1 MPLVTTNTRIAIA
14 QVRMHWTLEE
24 NLSSIYDAMR
34 LAQAEGA
41 GICAFSELAITG
53 CHRKIASLAKSDLI
67 DPAIENIKNLSAE
80 LKLAVALGAPTFD
93 EAGLKYIS
101 HHLIDETGCISATV
115 SKIGLTDPEA
125 TFFARG
131 NARPTGSMHGLRCTA
146 VICREVGDL
155 EQVTV
160 AVPRGSTDLI
170 FVPGSLRQDPEKP
183 FSDPPSYVED
193 IRAIA
198 IATGAYMIQTNWPN
212 ALNRPEESTDAG
224 RSCVVSPEGELL
236 FRLPKE
242 ASGIG
247 VFNLGQ
253 REFEWHPQ

>member
-1 MPLVTTNTRIAIA
+1 MPLATTNTRVAIA

-41 GICAFSELAITG
+41 AICAFSELAITG
-53 CHRKIASLAKSDLI
+53 FHCKIASLARPEI
-67 DPAIENIKNLSAE
+67 VDPAVEEIKNLSAK

-93 EAGLKYIS
+93 AAGLRYIS
-101 HHLIDETGCISATV
+101 HHLIDETGIVSATV

-131 NARPTGSMHGLRCTA
+131 NARPTGWMRGLRCTA

-155 EQVTV
+155 KDVTA
-160 AVPRGSTDLI
+160 AVPRGSADLI

-183 FSDPPSYVED
+183 FSDPPQYVED
-193 IRAIA
+193 IQAIA
-198 IATGAYMIQTNWPN
+198 IATGAYMVQTNWPN

-236 FRLPKE
+236 FRLPKA

-247 VFNLGQ
+247 VFNLGE
-253 REFEWHPQ
+253 REFEWHAR